1 MSNAVLRQLIK
12 SWETVF
18 TDSERQN
25 VLEWVAEKNRSI
37 KTVIKKIPLSESD
50 FWFYD
55 EERGDIRNK
64 NNSFFQIR
72 GLQKFCNKKL
82 AAEQPIIIQGEIGFL
97 GILCKEIDGVLK
109 FLMQAKIEPG
119 NVNKIQISP
128 TIQATKS
135 NFLQKHGGAK
145 PLYLEYFLNAKSSD
159 VIVDQIQS
167 EQSSRFLGKRNRNII
182 IKIDNEI
189 EATPN
194 HIWLTLGQLKELL
207 KIDNLVNMDTRTVI
221 SCLPFSMFDPDESE
235 KTELWKSFRDK
246 ALFHS
251 IFDKADHN
259 DLIRAYQYINDY
271 KMFQCC
277 ETRLVPLKELKSWRF
292 SENGISHQEKF
303 SFDVIYC
310 DIQIEGREVSHWTQP
325 MFEALGSAIF
335 GLITTEINGRKK
347 FLIHAVP
354 EVGCFDQIEFA
365 PTVQIEPGEDPKHFE
380 PITKLFFKLLENK
393 TCVKTD
399 IMLSEEGGRFYCEQ
413 NRNLI
418 LDVPKQAVEELPAGY
433 FWLDYKTL
441 NYMVQFNNCLN
452 IQLRN
457 LISLLEI

>member
-1 MSNAVLRQLIK
+1 MLSAVELRRPPRITSAMGDCISLPGALPLTARGMSASADVSAVI
-12 SWETVF
+12 T
-18 TDSERQN
+18 
-25 VLEWVAEKNRSI
+25 
-37 KTVIKKIPLSESD
+37 
-50 FWFYD
+50 
-55 EERGDIRNK
+55 
-64 NNSFFQIR
+64 
-72 GLQKFCNKKL
+72 
-82 AAEQPIIIQGEIGFL
+82 IG
-97 GILCKEIDGVLK
+97 
-109 FLMQAKIEPG
+109 
-119 NVNKIQISP
+119 
-128 TIQATKS
+128 
-135 NFLQKHGGAK
+135 
-145 PLYLEYFLNAKSSD
+145 
-159 VIVDQIQS
+159 
-167 EQSSRFLGKRNRNII
+167 RR
-182 IKIDNEI
+182 
-189 EATPN
+189 
-194 HIWLTLGQLKELL
+194 
-207 KIDNLVNMDTRTVI
+207 
-221 SCLPFSMFDPDESE
+221 
-235 KTELWKSFRDK
+235 
-246 ALFHS
+246 
-251 IFDKADHN
+251 
-259 DLIRAYQYINDY
+259 
-271 KMFQCC
+271 
-277 ETRLVPLKELKSWRF
+277 
-292 SENGISHQEKF
+292 
-303 SFDVIYC
+303 
-310 DIQIEGREVSHWTQP
+310 SHWTQP